1 MLLQKKSNHVITLKK
16 ETFKFTFKFKCHKH
30 RQNNSFQSEKFE
42 RQIFWSNPIKVF
54 YVNLLQERLCLIRI
68 TIRYVDAAKQRLP
81 VKFTPTGFFTNI
93 VNLKLTDYG
102 PVHKISHIVDVDNFF
117 RMDNSDKHV

>member
-1 MLLQKKSNHVITLKK
+1 MLRHLMMPLNVADTTMKKRII
-16 ETFKFTFKFKCHKH
+16 
-30 RQNNSFQSEKFE
+30 Q
-42 RQIFWSNPIKVF
+42 
-54 YVNLLQERLCLIRI
+54 QERNGANSSQYNKRETL
-68 TIRYVDAAKQRLP
+68 
-81 VKFTPTGFFTNI
+81 KFTPTGFFTNI